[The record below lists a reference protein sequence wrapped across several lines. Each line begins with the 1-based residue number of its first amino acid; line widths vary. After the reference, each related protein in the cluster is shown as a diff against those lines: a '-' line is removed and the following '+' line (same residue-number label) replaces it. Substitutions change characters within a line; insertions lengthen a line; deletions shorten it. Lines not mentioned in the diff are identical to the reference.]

1 MECFRPCDVPNNL
14 IHFKQ
19 ENQSELKK
27 MSLSLKEIEDGED
40 EMSEDK
46 DNGSRHEVM
55 MYGAQ

>member
-1 MECFRPCDVPNNL
+1 MCLNNL
-14 IHFKQ
+14 VHFKQ

-46 DNGSRHEVM
+46 DNGSRDEVM
-55 MYGAQ
+55 RYGAQ